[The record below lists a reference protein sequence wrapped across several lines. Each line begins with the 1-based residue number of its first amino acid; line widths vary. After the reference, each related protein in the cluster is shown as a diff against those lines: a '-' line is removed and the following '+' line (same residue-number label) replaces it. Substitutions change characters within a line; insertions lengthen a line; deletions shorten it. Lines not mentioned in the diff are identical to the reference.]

1 MSNTDATNTKS
12 SSNAEK
18 SPKDTFDELKQ
29 MVTAYAKQET
39 VDPLKLLGQWLAF
52 GVAGGIAIAIGLL
65 LLGLGAL
72 RALQTQT
79 GDWFDGSLTWIPYLV
94 MFFAFVI
101 LIALTVRAMLKRP
114 DFGD

>member
-1 MSNTDATNTKS
+1 VSNTA
-12 SSNAEK
+12 NAADK
-18 SPKDTFDELKQ
+18 SPKDIFDELRVL
-29 MVTAYAKQET
+29 VTTYAKQET
-39 VDPLKLLGQWLAF
+39 VDPLKLLGRWLGF
-52 GVAGGIAIAIGLL
+52 GLAGGVCVAIGVL

-79 GDWFDGSLTWIPYLV
+79 GGWFDGSLTWIPYLV
-94 MFFAFVI
+94 MFLVFVL

>member
-1 MSNTDATNTKS
+1 MSTGANEG
-12 SSNAEK
+12 EK
-18 SPKDTFDELKQ
+18 SPKDIFDELREL
-29 MVTAYAKQET
+29 VTGYAKQET
-39 VDPLKLLGQWLAF
+39 VDPLKMLGRWLGF
-52 GVAGGIAIAIGLL
+52 GLAGGVCMAVGLL

-79 GDWFDGSLTWIPYLV
+79 GGWFDDSLTWIPYLI
-94 MFFAFVI
+94 MFVVFVL

>member
-1 MSNTDATNTKS
+1 MSNAV
-12 SSNAEK
+12 NAGDK
-18 SPKDTFDELKQ
+18 SPKDIFDELRA
-29 MVTAYAKQET
+29 MVTDYAKQET
-39 VDPLKLLGQWLAF
+39 VDPLKLLGRWLGF
-52 GVAGGIAIAIGLL
+52 GLAGAVCMAIGLL

-79 GDWFDGSLTWIPYLV
+79 GGWFDDSLTWIPYLV
-94 MFFAFVI
+94 MFVVFMA